1 MAPSSCP
8 SHVTQLPPGAH
19 HPEAEHHR
27 ILFVREEEGEEEGVY
42 LQLETRERVRFL
54 AKERELCDVMAIKNV
69 MVRGTPEGCGG
80 QF

>member
-1 MAPSSCP
+1 VGPLEEEI
-8 SHVTQLPPGAH
+8 VFFVYFIFIF
-19 HPEAEHHR
+19 R

-80 QF
+80 QL

>member
-1 MAPSSCP
+1 VGPLEEEILFFCYFIFIF
-8 SHVTQLPPGAH
+8 
-19 HPEAEHHR
+19 R

-80 QF
+80 QL